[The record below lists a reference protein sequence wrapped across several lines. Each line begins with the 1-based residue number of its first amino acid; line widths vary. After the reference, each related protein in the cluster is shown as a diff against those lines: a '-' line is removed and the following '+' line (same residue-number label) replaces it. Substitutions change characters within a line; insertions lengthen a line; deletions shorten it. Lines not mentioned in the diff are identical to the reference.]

1 MRIQRTN
8 SVGSFVIL
16 QGSARVGYVKGS
28 LIGFHGFSNPADASW
43 AAWEAYRAL
52 EFRHK
57 GVELAAKEAEGFI
70 SLELGTTMYVIAQ
83 GAGRIARL
91 VPPTSPESPGEGW
104 GFDMDMA
111 ERDERHRTLHEVFLT
126 ANARVM
132 WRGIRNSGR
141 GSSMVQWSDKPDGR
155 TVASI

>member
-1 MRIQRTN
+1 MRIQRTD
-8 SVGSFVIL
+8 SVGSLEIL
-16 QGSARVGYVKGS
+16 QGSARVGYVKGN
-28 LIGFHGFSNPADASW
+28 LIGFHGFSNPADTSW

-57 GVELAAKEAEGFI
+57 GLRLPGKEEEGFL
-70 SLELGTTMYVIAQ
+70 SLELGTTTYVTAQ
-83 GAGRIARL
+83 GVGRIARL
-91 VPPTSPESPGEGW
+91 VPPASSGSPGDGW

-111 ERDERHRTLHEVFLT
+111 ERDEVNRTLHEVFLT

-141 GSSMVQWSDKPDGR
+141 GHSMVQWDDEPAGH
-155 TVASI
+155 TVAHI